1 MKILFVTLFVVLID
15 QATKLLVK
23 GFSLFGLTH
32 KGLES
37 GDKIPLAG
45 SWLNISF
52 VENPGIALGIDFGP
66 EYKTYL
72 TIFTFAASV
81 GLLIYLYRMRTKG
94 LMLRFSLAIIL
105 GGAVGNLID
114 RAFYGLFYGYAPL
127 LHGKVVDF
135 IDVRMFNLFIFNKTV
150 GNYVLN
156 LADVAVSVGVVILMF
171 SLSREKTIA
180 SAEETAAGEN
190 TSAENILAENKE

>member
-1 MKILFVTLFVVLID
+1 MKILFVTLFIVLID
-15 QATKLLVK
+15 QAAKLLVK
-23 GFSLFGLTH
+23 GFSIFGLSH
-32 KGLES
+32 KGLET
-37 GDKIPLAG
+37 GEKIPLIG

-52 VENPGIALGIDFGP
+52 VENPGIALGIDFGA

-72 TIFTFAASV
+72 TIFTFAAAA
-81 GLLIYLYRMRTKG
+81 GLLVYLYRMRTRNFI
-94 LMLRFSLAIIL
+94 LRFSLALIL

-114 RAFYGLFYGYAPL
+114 RAFYGLFYGYAPF

-156 LADVAVSVGVVILMF
+156 IADIAVSLGVVILMF
-171 SLSREKTIA
+171 SLSREKDTA
-180 SAEETAAGEN
+180 AAEETPAD
-190 TSAENILAENKE
+190 NILAENKE